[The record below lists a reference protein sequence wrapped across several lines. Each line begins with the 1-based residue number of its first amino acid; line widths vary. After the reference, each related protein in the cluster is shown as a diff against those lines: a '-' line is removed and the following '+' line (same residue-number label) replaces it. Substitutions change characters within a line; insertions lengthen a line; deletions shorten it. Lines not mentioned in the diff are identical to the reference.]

1 MATKIPKYYVIVCLF
16 IFHFVLPIFPWKWK
30 TSYWKSHNLS
40 DEKSKTKLPK
50 YVMSLAKVAYLF
62 FVCFLIFFRL
72 KIVFWNMRCIFFSGK
87 IDKMSGEENDKVNVQ
102 AYGILM
108 MAMTALGAII
118 NISSIIILS
127 RRDTPTM
134 FHTSLK
140 VRAFK

>member
-1 MATKIPKYYVIVCLF
+1 
-16 IFHFVLPIFPWKWK
+16 
-30 TSYWKSHNLS
+30 
-40 DEKSKTKLPK
+40 
-50 YVMSLAKVAYLF
+50 
-62 FVCFLIFFRL
+62 
-72 KIVFWNMRCIFFSGK
+72 MRCIFFSGK
-87 IDKMSGEENDKVNVQ
+87 IDKMSAEENDKVNVQ

-118 NISSIIILS
+118 NITSIIILS